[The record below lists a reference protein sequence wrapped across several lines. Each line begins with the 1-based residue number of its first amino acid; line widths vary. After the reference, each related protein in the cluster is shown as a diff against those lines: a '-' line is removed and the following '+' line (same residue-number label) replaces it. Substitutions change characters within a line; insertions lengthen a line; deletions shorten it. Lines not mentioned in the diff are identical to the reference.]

1 MASTAR
7 QRSLKPSLPVDAEL
21 SFLPLR
27 KTKVGMQTKPKKGK
41 GERWLDCPQYENCLD
56 FCATLNYKSFNCE
69 SCGFYIETLQKPPA
83 ATVKQENTRIC
94 SECGK
99 NPTIQPNSPL
109 CASCIGKQAWK
120 DGKAKKKRPP
130 NKKAPGSLKRKRT
143 TQGKGK
149 HKAEIGQ
156 PRPHFEVIFSEKY
169 GQVLKEVEKLA
180 EEEIR
185 SVDQQIIFIL
195 FTSLK
200 PTFQKLS
207 IQRLLNRL
215 LKHNKQLFKGA

>member
-1 MASTAR
+1 MKAA
-7 QRSLKPSLPVDAEL
+7 
-21 SFLPLR
+21 
-27 KTKVGMQTKPKKGK
+27 PKKGK
-41 GERWLDCPQYENCLD
+41 GERALSCPNYESCLD
-56 FCATLNYKSFNCE
+56 FCAIQNYKSFNCE
-69 SCGFYIETLQKPPA
+69 SCGFYIETLQKSPA
-83 ATVKQENTRIC
+83 ATVKQENTRLC
-94 SECGK
+94 EKCGK
-99 NPTIQPNSPL
+99 NSTIQPNSPL

-130 NKKAPGSLKRKRT
+130 NKKTPGSLKRKEA

-185 SVDQQIIFIL
+185 TVDEQIIFIL
-195 FTSLK
+195 KSYLK
-200 PTFQKLS
+200 GVKESQK
-207 IQRLLNRL
+207 
-215 LKHNKQLFKGA
+215 A